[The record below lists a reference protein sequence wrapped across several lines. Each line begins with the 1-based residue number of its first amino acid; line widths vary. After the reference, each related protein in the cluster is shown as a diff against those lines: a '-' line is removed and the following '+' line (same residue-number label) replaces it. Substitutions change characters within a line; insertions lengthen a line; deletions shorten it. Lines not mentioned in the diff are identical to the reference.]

1 MAANSKAKS
10 GNNSRD
16 GRKDNGQR
24 EARLRNRGK
33 NAIAEWSAVDRQL
46 IGRVVVAIARSNRT
60 VQFGIY
66 GDGQSYSIRV
76 YGDGD
81 AYNEYL
87 PATGDVELWL
97 TSFCEDYEVDGTRP
111 ENT

>member
-10 GNNSRD
+10 GNSNRD
-16 GRKDNGQR
+16 GRKDVGQKQ
-24 EARLRNRGK
+24 ARIRNRGK
-33 NAIAEWSAVDRQL
+33 HAVAEWGSADPQL
-46 IGRVVVAIARSNRT
+46 ISRTVCAVAKDNRT
-60 VQFGIY
+60 IQFGIY

-87 PATGDVELWL
+87 PATGDVDLWL
-97 TSFCEDYEVDGTRP
+97 TSFCEDYENDGTRP
-111 ENT
+111 DNS